1 MTRLWAEGEEINV
14 ELGTAGWPAC
24 FIWQGRAHA
33 VQNIRQR
40 WQVDGD
46 WWSDAGY
53 VWREYMAV
61 TTADGLFC
69 VIYFDLITQQW
80 RLSRLYD

>member
-1 MTRLWAEGEEINV
+1 M
-14 ELGTAGWPAC
+14 
-24 FIWQGRAHA
+24 
-33 VQNIRQR
+33 QNIRQR

-46 WWSDAGY
+46 WWSEAGHA
-53 VWREYMAV
+53 WREYMAV

-80 RLSRLYD
+80 RLSRLYY